1 MFFFSNTPPSLLR
14 LLEELFFFLLRDPLE
29 DFLQNYKCNYYN
41 DYKLN
46 NNRFVFFLCHSVS
59 NRPKRKKN
67 LFLLMFCDNQFKNY
81 SRVYTLSQLS
91 HIFKKNCTQYM
102 YELHILIFVCSK
114 VLYWTEGTWTGG
126 RRTNRYFQCI
136 KVKKCYP
143 NMASRAPSIFSF
155 KSSSFSGN
163 SIIIK
168 MYICTY
174 LVKL

>member
-1 MFFFSNTPPSLLR
+1 MILNLIITDLCFSYVIVSLIGLK
-14 LLEELFFFLLRDPLE
+14 E
-29 DFLQNYKCNYYN
+29 
-41 DYKLN
+41 
-46 NNRFVFFLCHSVS
+46 
-59 NRPKRKKN
+59 KKN

-91 HIFKKNCTQYM
+91 HILKKNCTQYM

-143 NMASRAPSIFSF
+143 NMTSRAPSIFSF

-168 MYICTY
+168 MYNYVPIW
-174 LVKL
+174 

>member
-1 MFFFSNTPPSLLR
+1 
-14 LLEELFFFLLRDPLE
+14 
-29 DFLQNYKCNYYN
+29 
-41 DYKLN
+41 
-46 NNRFVFFLCHSVS
+46 
-59 NRPKRKKN
+59 
-67 LFLLMFCDNQFKNY
+67 MFCDNQFKNY

-174 LVKL
+174 LVKLQRLSFEVGSMWNLKKYTGPDSLFSFFFSKTHTFHVSLWHLISLWHLMSLWHLILIPIKKYLQQE